1 MFAGMYDVIGS
12 DSSRRCEMAQRY
24 FEAVDHVV
32 FVHKHDI
39 FGSVDGAADQQIL
52 RRVDND

>member
-1 MFAGMYDVIGS
+1 MPSGKYGGIGS
-12 DSSRRCEMAQRY
+12 DSPRRCELAQRY
-24 FEAVDHVV
+24 FEAVDHMV